1 MKRDWCRARGKA
13 MRDGESEHE
22 EVYYETQER
31 GIGVKMGAKK
41 RKRRGK
47 ERNRETKVGEYEG
60 K

>member
-1 MKRDWCRARGKA
+1 
-13 MRDGESEHE
+13 MRDGESEHTG
-22 EVYYETQER
+22 VYHETQER